1 MRGVGG
7 WQSCVLTCSNVC
19 GVRCVQISYS
29 TAAPQLIAHSC
40 MDGHVC
46 SQPDALVAAGG
57 KKAYEMYVGESPVDL
72 HVRVE
77 ACTGAPALYM
87 CTSQCTDPFNPG
99 PGNSQWDE
107 DTTTGVASVTIAA
120 VRVCLC
126 ACVPVCTGKVSTGP
140 SLWLWLLLQA
150 TGTYYADVI
159 APASGSASV
168 VYQLSA
174 ATGSV
179 PTLDIGTA
187 GVAVGDVSDSGVT
200 LSWSRPKL
208 VVPGTGGSQTIATA
222 ATAVQYT
229 LYRAAGG
236 FPSNVVKTTSCG
248 LASHANTGGAPP
260 APVTTD
266 AVSVAV
272 GDLEPST
279 TYEFSLVATC
289 GAGCMPDGQAAMS
302 VVFPAQQVR

>member
-1 MRGVGG
+1 M
-7 WQSCVLTCSNVC
+7 
-19 GVRCVQISYS
+19 
-29 TAAPQLIAHSC
+29 
-40 MDGHVC
+40 
-46 SQPDALVAAGG
+46 
-57 KKAYEMYVGESPVDL
+57 
-72 HVRVE
+72 
-77 ACTGAPALYM
+77 
-87 CTSQCTDPFNPG
+87 
-99 PGNSQWDE
+99 
-107 DTTTGVASVTIAA
+107 
-120 VRVCLC
+120 
-126 ACVPVCTGKVSTGP
+126 CTGKVSTGP
-140 SLWLWLLLQA
+140 SLWLWLWVQA

-302 VVFPAQQVR
+302 VVFLAQQVR